1 VVLGSGGM
9 ERIVE
14 IRLTADEQTAFD
26 KSARSVR
33 ELVEKL
39 PA

>member
-1 VVLGSGGM
+1 M

-14 IRLTADEQTAFD
+14 IRLTADEQAAFD
-26 KSARSVR
+26 KSAGAVR